1 MDLAINIVSQK
12 NLPPFVFEV
21 ESAEKENEV
30 DDGSTTSSE
39 TSAKTN
45 EEGESSLDVDATNV
59 GAREVTNATLKS
71 PPRSAKKKLEPEHD
85 TGTPSM
91 FISPL
96 KRAKI
101 G

>member
-12 NLPPFVFEV
+12 NLPPFAFEI

-45 EEGESSLDVDATNV
+45 KEGESSLDVDATK
-59 GAREVTNATLKS
+59 AILKS
-71 PPRSAKKKLEPEHD
+71 PPLSAKKKLEPEHD